1 MLPGTNVSFLRNSPN
16 WRIVSDT
23 RNSTG
28 RQRLRLATPGV
39 FLGLIASTGSLLPA
53 RTQDAAPVPAAQQT
67 APAAKSV
74 GTVKSVA
81 GKTIALAPES
91 GGELN
96 VEVQDGARV
105 VRVEPG
111 STDLKNAV
119 PLALEDLQPGDRILV
134 RGKTGDDGK
143 SLLAVSVIAMKK
155 GDLAE
160 KHAHERAEW
169 QKNGVGGLVTAV
181 DPAAGTVQIDTSTLG
196 PHKHVTVT
204 TTKSTVLRRYAAG
217 SVNFDEATA
226 APLDQ
231 IKVGDQLRARG
242 SRNADGGSLAAVE
255 VVSGSFRNIAGTVT
269 SVDASTKSIT
279 VNDLATKK
287 PVTVKVDAISQLKK
301 LPEPMAQRIATR
313 LKGNSGEGPNATGE
327 QSAGATAPGARSNSA
342 SGAVLPS
349 STPASNAADPR
360 PGGRQTE
367 VGSPASGGRQAGN
380 GAGADLQQALN
391 RVPAATLADL
401 QKGDAVMIVA
411 TSDPQSAGVTAITL
425 LAGVEPIL
433 QASPNSGQSIL
444 TPWSLNGAPG
454 GDAAAQ

>member
-1 MLPGTNVSFLRNSPN
+1 MP
-16 WRIVSDT
+16 
-23 RNSTG
+23 
-28 RQRLRLATPGV
+28 
-39 FLGLIASTGSLLPA
+39 
-53 RTQDAAPVPAAQQT
+53 
-67 APAAKSV
+67 APAVKAV

-91 GGELN
+91 GGDLN
-96 VEVQDGARV
+96 VLVQDGARV

-111 STDLKNAV
+111 STDLKTAA

-181 DPAAGTVQIDTSTLG
+181 DPVAGTVQIDTSTLG
-196 PHKHVTVT
+196 ANKHVAVT

-217 SVNFDEATA
+217 SVSFDEATA

-242 SRNADGGSLAAVE
+242 SRSADGGSLAAVE
-255 VVSGSFRNIAGTVT
+255 IVSGSFRNIAGTVT
-269 SVDASTKSIT
+269 SVDATTKSIT

-287 PVTVKVDAISQLKK
+287 PVTVRIDAISQLKK
-301 LPEPMAQRIATR
+301 LPEPMAQRIAAR
-313 LKGNSGEGPNATGE
+313 LKGNSGEGPNASGG
-327 QSAGATAPGARSNSA
+327 QNAGATAPGARSGSVSA
-342 SGAVLPS
+342 AVPPS
-349 STPASNAADPR
+349 STSNAPNAADPG
-360 PGGRQTE
+360 PAGRQSD
-367 VGSPASGGRQAGN
+367 VGGGASTGGRQAGN
-380 GAGADLQQALN
+380 AAGADLQQALS
-391 RVPAATLADL
+391 RVPAVTLADL

-444 TPWSLNGAPG
+444 TPWSMNGAPG